1 MVWCYGRVGWGGGGG
16 VGWGEGVKEGCW
28 GVEEGL
34 IYYPKLFGCVR
45 KSFGGILK
53 GSWCRYLKKLTQL

>member
-1 MVWCYGRVGWGGGGG
+1 MKAQGWYGVTGGLGGGG
-16 VGWGEGVKEGCW
+16 GVKEGCW

-53 GSWCRYLKKLTQL
+53 GIWCRCLKKLTQS